1 MSKNNKQKVMPRG
14 KYMLVQVDPPEDYKN
29 QFGLIVP
36 ANSDKDQK
44 AQGVVLGVGDEV
56 KTDIKKGDVVIFG
69 AYAGETLTMT
79 EGKEEIEYKLLHD
92 DDVIAKIV

>member
-14 KYMLVQVDPPEDYKN
+14 KYMLVEVEPPADYEN
-29 QFGLIVP
+29 PNGIIVP
-36 ANSDKDQK
+36 ANSDKEQK
-44 AQGVVLGVGDEV
+44 AQGVVLQVGDEV
-56 KTDIKKGDVVIFG
+56 KPDIKKGDVIIFG